1 MSYLI
6 SGKMRVEGTN
16 NKGES
21 YSATNIYLL
30 ESITSQYGTGMR
42 VVVCPKTYVN
52 KEGKQVSYNDNKFF
66 IPSSV
71 MSYDDLIINKKCEVN
86 FDQYGNIKGIQ
97 F

>member
-16 NKGES
+16 GKGES

-30 ESITSQYGTGMR
+30 ETITSQYGTGMR
-42 VVVCPKTYVN
+42 IVQCPKSFV
-52 KEGKQVSYNDNKFF
+52 KDGKRIEYNDVKFY

-71 MSYDDLIINKKCEVN
+71 MSYDDILVNKKCEVS